1 MVVGC
6 DGGSCQVEGDVKWKE
21 MSLSPGKCFFLWL
34 QALLGKC
41 ELDEGLMS
49 ILGGVVYLGVSGY
62 PI

>member
-1 MVVGC
+1 M
-6 DGGSCQVEGDVKWKE
+6 EGHVKWKE